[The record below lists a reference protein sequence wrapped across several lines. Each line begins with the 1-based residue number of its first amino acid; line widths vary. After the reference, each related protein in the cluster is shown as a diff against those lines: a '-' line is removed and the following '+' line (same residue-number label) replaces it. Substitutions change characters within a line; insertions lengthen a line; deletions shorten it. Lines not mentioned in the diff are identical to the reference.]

1 MNISTKNFK
10 GCGFP
15 EEYLFWLAICTLI
28 LLIISYVYLHIQ
40 VVTKHPLRDS
50 FPVPWIILVGKNMP
64 KKDLLLRRIFF
75 ILLSL
80 VFFSWG
86 MLKYGFDLGWFSCGS
101 L

>member
-50 FPVPWIILVGKNMP
+50 FPVP
-64 KKDLLLRRIFF
+64 
-75 ILLSL
+75 
-80 VFFSWG
+80 
-86 MLKYGFDLGWFSCGS
+86 
-101 L
+101 